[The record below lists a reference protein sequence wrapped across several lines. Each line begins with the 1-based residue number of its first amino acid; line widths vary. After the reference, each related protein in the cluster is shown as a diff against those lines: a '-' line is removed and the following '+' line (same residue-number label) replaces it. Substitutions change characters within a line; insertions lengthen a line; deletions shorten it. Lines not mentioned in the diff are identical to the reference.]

1 MTDYSPP
8 GPLGAGSA
16 PLGNLGTVVPEEDA
30 VACLAAAWDVGIRHY
45 DTAPHYGAGLAEHR
59 PGNALRGRPRDAY
72 TLSTKVGRLLHAA
85 PDTREMSQ
93 GFAHALPFRRTFDYT
108 AAGTIRSLEDS
119 HQRLG
124 LNRFDIVYIHD
135 CAEDWHGAAFKDRF
149 AEAMAGA
156 AKVLTA
162 MRDRGEIR
170 AWGMGLNLVEPA
182 LACLETERP
191 DVFLI
196 AGRYTLLD
204 HTALQRLFPACAAK
218 SVKVVLGGP
227 YNSGLLAGGTTFNYV
242 PAKPDMVARADAI
255 RAICERHGTD
265 IKAAALQFA
274 HTSGVAAVIP
284 DRALP
289 PKCSRTPL
297 SCRPRFPAR
306 CGSSCAVPA
315 CCRRTPRHRKD
326 DPRRR
331 SPSCLDHRARRL
343 PLAVTRSL
351 DRPRLRAGRP
361 ASSAGRHHR
370 DRAGAGRRHR
380 G

>member
-1 MTDYSPP
+1 MTGYTPP

-59 PGNALRGRPRDAY
+59 LGNALRGRPRDSY
-72 TLSTKVGRLLHAA
+72 VLSTKVGRLLHAA

-170 AWGMGLNLVEPA
+170 GWGMGLNLVEPA

-204 HTALQRLFPACAAK
+204 QTALQRLFPACAAK
-218 SVKVVLGGP
+218 GVKVVLGGP

-242 PAKPDMVARADAI
+242 AAKPDMVARADAI

-265 IKAAALQFA
+265 IKAAALQFCTA
-274 HTSGVAAVIP
+274 HPVVAAVIP
-284 DRALP
+284 GPRTAAEVQQNAALMQAEIP
-289 PKCSRTPL
+289 GALWPELR
-297 SCRPRFPAR
+297 
-306 CGSSCAVPA
+306 
-315 CCRRTPRHRKD
+315 
-326 DPRRR
+326 
-331 SPSCLDHRARRL
+331 
-343 PLAVTRSL
+343 
-351 DRPRLRAGRP
+351 RAGLLPENAPTPER
-361 ASSAGRHHR
+361 
-370 DRAGAGRRHR
+370 
-380 G
+380 